1 MASSIMVNPG
11 KFLGNN
17 LLNILGFLS
26 ALDDFFYKAYTE
38 NTILDIKNVYF
49 MDDYYKNNI
58 KKLSYQSWHRGTREL
73 DLILGEFSD
82 KYLSTFSEKE
92 VDEYAL
98 ILKENDLDLWQWISG
113 KIPLPSDPT
122 TSILQKIC
130 NFYSTK

>member
-1 MASSIMVNPG
+1 MST
-11 KFLGNN
+11 
-17 LLNILGFLS
+17 
-26 ALDDFFYKAYTE
+26 LDDFFYKAYTE

-49 MDDYYKNNI
+49 MDSYYKNKI

-82 KYLSTFSEKE
+82 KHLSTFSEKE

-113 KIPLPSDPT
+113 KVALSNDST
-122 TSILQKIC
+122 ASILQKIC
-130 NFYSTK
+130 KFYSTK